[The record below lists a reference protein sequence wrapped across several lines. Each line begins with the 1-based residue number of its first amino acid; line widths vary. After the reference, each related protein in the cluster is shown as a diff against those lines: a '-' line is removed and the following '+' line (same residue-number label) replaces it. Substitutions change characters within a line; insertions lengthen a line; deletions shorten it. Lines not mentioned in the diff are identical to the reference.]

1 MHDLFKLQRYYSQ
14 TEFVATQMVQMIQA
28 ISQNRASK
36 AITPNDL
43 KYIHCAAWLSVYPS
57 TTMYLKNNKGYEFAH
72 MPRTVIFCV
81 KGVGNGK
88 VSCLWR
94 AFIIMTSST
103 GDTPNSVGYGTAK
116 DQNDPTAWITQY
128 KTNVVPSQINPKL
141 PMIPQGETRIIV
153 EVAITRR
160 EGKDPSGKIIPLRES
175 LGLYLL
181 TPKIKSAGETSNSMF
196 NSGVV
201 FSPNPNLFTDE
212 PPQ

>member
-1 MHDLFKLQRYYSQ
+1 MQRYYSQ
-14 TEFVATQMVQMIQA
+14 TEFVATQMVQMIQS

-43 KYIHCAAWLSVYPS
+43 KYIHCAAWLSVYPG
-57 TTMYLKNNKGYEFAH
+57 TTMYLKNNKGYDFAH
-72 MPRTVIFCV
+72 MPRSQIFYV

-94 AFIIMTSST
+94 AYIIMTSSS
-103 GDTPNSVGYGTAK
+103 GDVPNTVFYDTAK
-116 DQNDPTAWITQY
+116 NQDDSAAWITQY
-128 KTNVVPSQINPKL
+128 KKNVVPSQINSKL
-141 PMIPQGETRIIV
+141 PVIPQGETRIIV

-160 EGKDPSGKIIPLRES
+160 DGKDPSGKIIPLRES
-175 LGLYLL
+175 LVFYLL
-181 TPKIKSAGETSNSMF
+181 TPKTKLSQQQNAASIANSC
-196 NSGVV
+196 VV